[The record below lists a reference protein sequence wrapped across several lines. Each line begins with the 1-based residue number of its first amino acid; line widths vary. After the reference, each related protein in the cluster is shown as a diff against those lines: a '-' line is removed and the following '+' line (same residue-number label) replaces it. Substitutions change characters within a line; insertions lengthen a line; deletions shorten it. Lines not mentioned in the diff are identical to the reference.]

1 MKKVWIY
8 LAFTFGISWALLI
21 GAGIATSAYTMAFD
35 GVDAFGTSAMLT
47 ACAGAAMFCP
57 LIGVLLTKLVLRKKE
72 TVQILWRPH
81 IKGNVRWYL
90 LAWLGTIALALLG
103 TVLFYLLHPGNF
115 DPSMQAYADS
125 LLAKLVA
132 AGMPAE
138 QVAEMASQLQA
149 QMTPAAL
156 AATLAFAI
164 FLAPF
169 INMIPGF
176 GEEIGWRG
184 FLFPALAQQTS
195 PRKAVILIGFIWGIW
210 HAPLT
215 LVGHNYGAGYWGY
228 PVTGI
233 LVMCV
238 ACLSLSSILSY
249 LTLKTSSAWPAALA
263 HGAIN
268 AIANIGLVFFAGTT
282 LLLGPSP
289 LALLGCIPLLIVA
302 VICLLK
308 MPEQLSLEVP
318 AQQPSR
324 EQTQELV

>member
-1 MKKVWIY
+1 MRKVWIY
-8 LAFTFGISWALLI
+8 LAFTFGISWTLLI
-21 GAGIATSAYTMAFD
+21 GAGIATGAYTMAFD
-35 GVDAFGTSAMLT
+35 GIDAFGTSAVLT
-47 ACAGAAMFCP
+47 TCAGAAMFCP
-57 LIGVLLTKLVLRKKE
+57 LISVLLTRLVLRKKE
-72 TVQILWRPH
+72 TLQILWRPR
-81 IKGNVRWYL
+81 IKGNARWYL

-103 TVLFYLLHPGNF
+103 TTLFFLLRPATF
-115 DPSMQAYADS
+115 DPSMQAYANS

-132 AGMPAE
+132 TGMPAE
-138 QVAEMASQLQA
+138 QVAEMAGQLQA
-149 QMTPAAL
+149 RLTPAAV
-156 AATLAFAI
+156 AATLSLAI

-195 PRKAVILIGFIWGIW
+195 PRKAVILIGLIWGIW
-210 HAPLT
+210 HAPMT
-215 LVGHNYGAGYWGY
+215 LVGHNYGVGYWSY

-268 AIANIGLVFFAGTT
+268 AIANIGLVFFAGKT

-289 LALLGCIPLLIVA
+289 LGLLGCIPLLVVA
-302 VICLLK
+302 AVCWLK
-308 MPEQLSLEVP
+308 MPEQLDLKVP
-318 AQQPSR
+318 AGQPSQ
-324 EQTQELV
+324 EQAQKQV